1 MERVAPEMPPSEAT
15 EELWLCS
22 HDLWLQPV
30 QWWTAW
36 WNAWLAQSVPP
47 HPAHSPVTGHG
58 FVVPDPIARAEEQD
72 LFA

>member
-1 MERVAPEMPPSEAT
+1 MEQVTPETPPSEAA

-22 HDLWLQPV
+22 RELWLQPV

-36 WNAWLAQSVPP
+36 WNAWLTLSVP
-47 HPAHSPVTGHG
+47 HYRTHSPATGHR

>member
-1 MERVAPEMPPSEAT
+1 MERVAPETPPPEAA

-22 HDLWLQPV
+22 HELWLQPV

-36 WNAWLAQSVPP
+36 WNAWFALSVP
-47 HPAHSPVTGHG
+47 HCRTHSPVTGHR